1 MRIEAVS
8 QTSSRRIACTIV
20 SSACTTATS
29 PVRSRRWIWSDIA
42 CSNRS
47 SASLPGEPCDCRVAS
62 TEQGLNGGLLIAHA
76 PFLIKSGVGRWNDEE
91 GRTKGD
97 VTHLLMSLAEL
108 ADRP

>member
-1 MRIEAVS
+1 
-8 QTSSRRIACTIV
+8 
-20 SSACTTATS
+20 
-29 PVRSRRWIWSDIA
+29 
-42 CSNRS
+42 
-47 SASLPGEPCDCRVAS
+47 
-62 TEQGLNGGLLIAHA
+62 LNGGLLIAHA